1 MIAQRV
7 FAQIADEKVVN
18 ISVGEDYEMAN
29 WVTRQCYGD
38 EAFAVECTQYPC
50 GVGDAY
56 RDGTFYRGEEIIE
69 YVPTAEE
76 EVEILRSKMEVQ
88 ETMMIPMQ
96 AAARM
101 AAFAFTDAQALTVP
115 DLYPL
120 WSSLPDDTTL
130 TAQEEAV
137 KGTEITRVRDDDGR
151 LHKVTTTHK
160 KQADWAP
167 GIETAS
173 LFTVIADPDIG
184 TKDKPIVWVSGMES
198 ESG

>member
-1 MIAQRV
+1 
-7 FAQIADEKVVN
+7 
-18 ISVGEDYEMAN
+18 
-29 WVTRQCYGD
+29 
-38 EAFAVECTQYPC
+38 
-50 GVGDAY
+50 
-56 RDGTFYRGEEIIE
+56 
-69 YVPTAEE
+69 
-76 EVEILRSKMEVQ
+76 
-88 ETMMIPMQ
+88 MIPMQ

-173 LFTVIADPDIG
+173 LFTVIADPDMG

-198 ESG
+198 EAGKYYTDEGVLYIGLEDSGVGLVGQPKDLARYFEAVEE